1 MTYTQAFMGAL
12 VSVLIAS
19 PHAYAEMTDYPFVKL
34 RSLDKVTARTMT
46 FDARVGSTTK
56 FGSIYIQPKSCKKP
70 DLQERPEA
78 ASFLQIWEIS
88 NTQESKWIFS
98 GWMFASSPSLSAMDH
113 PVYDV
118 WVIDCIDDP
127 NKKQEIP
134 PELGQD
140 VSKTALPPADD
151 STPGNPSTAKS
162 FEDVLKK
169 LEEGVGA
176 PAAQKEKTQDT
187 KEIPAAAASHP
198 D

>member
-1 MTYTQAFMGAL
+1 MRYTQAFIGTL
-12 VSVLIAS
+12 VSLLIAS
-19 PHAYAEMTDYPFVKL
+19 PHAYAEMTDYPLVKL

-78 ASFLQIWEIS
+78 ASFLQIWEI
-88 NTQESKWIFS
+88 NDRQESKWVFS

-140 VSKTALPPADD
+140 VSGTAAPPADD
-151 STPGNPSTAKS
+151 STPGSPSTAKS

-169 LEEGVGA
+169 LEEGDEA
-176 PAAQKEKTQDT
+176 PADQKEETQDT
-187 KEIPAAAASHP
+187 KEIPAAASDP
-198 D
+198 N